1 MSLLLGYS
9 SDEDDVAAATTDVFG
24 LQSLHAAKKPRV
36 DEPAPST
43 SGAAP
48 APAAQKL
55 TAAPDVLAEDPLHQ
69 TSLVTRPTDTQ
80 MNVNIPYA
88 DLALPVQGPADP
100 FGERH
105 RLPAQNALA
114 GHVEEQA
121 MSEHAF
127 REQHL
132 THAILGYSAN
142 PSVDPAAPAV
152 LGALDAARA
161 HGFATLGALRAP
173 RSAKKALKRKRGPR
187 GDLDVVDGDGAY
199 AGPWSRWES
208 DEPDGLLLGT
218 EGEGEGADE
227 EEEEE
232 EEEEEPVQVRKAK
245 PKRGAPGLES
255 SVFHGKSMHDYQ
267 GRTYMHPPVAEAPQ
281 IQQDAGAQE
290 CFIPKVCI
298 HTWTGHT
305 QGVSV
310 VRLFPET
317 GHLLLSGSMDTK
329 IKLWDVYTH
338 GNCLRTFHGHMK
350 AVKDVT
356 FSNDGRRFL
365 SCGYDRQMKLWDT
378 ETGQCIKRFSNGKIP
393 YVVRFHPDEDKQH
406 IFLAGMS
413 DKKIIQ
419 YDMDSGEI
427 TQEYDQHL
435 GPVNTITFVDENRRF
450 VTTSDDKTIRAWDFD
465 IPVVIKYIAEP
476 HMHSMPAVT
485 LHPSKKYFAAQ
496 SLDNQILVYS
506 TDNFRQARNKRF
518 AGHSV
523 AGYACQVGFS
533 PDGKWISSGDGE
545 GNVVF
550 WEWKTGRIKSRL
562 KAHSKVVIAHEWL
575 PHETSKVVTGSW
587 DGLIKLWYPTSWKLA
602 LATATPAGQY
612 ILWGTRRACGGQ

>member
-1 MSLLLGYS
+1 MSLALGYS
-9 SDEDDVAAATTDVFG
+9 SGEDEDPAILAKDAFG
-24 LQSLHAAKKPRV
+24 LSSLPSTKKPRV
-36 DEPAPST
+36 EESAFQMT
-43 SGAAP
+43 AEAAP
-48 APAAQKL
+48 H
-55 TAAPDVLAEDPLHQ
+55 VLSEDPLNQ

-80 MNVNIPYA
+80 MNVNIPYN
-88 DLALPVQGPADP
+88 DMMLPVQGPQNP
-100 FGERH
+100 FGDRN
-105 RLPAQNALA
+105 RFLNQNALA
-114 GHVEEQA
+114 GHVEEQS
-121 MSEHAF
+121 MTEHAF
-127 REQHL
+127 RAQHL
-132 THAILGYSAN
+132 THSILGYSAN
-142 PSVDPAAPAV
+142 PSVDPS
-152 LGALDAARA
+152 ARA
-161 HGFATLGALRAP
+161 VVGSTESAQANGFATIDTLRAT
-173 RSAKKALKRKRGPR
+173 RVQRKELKRKRKNK
-187 GDLDVVDGDGAY
+187 GDLDVIDGEGQY
-199 AGPWSRWES
+199 VGPWASW
-208 DEPDGLLLGT
+208 
-218 EGEGEGADE
+218 EGEEPQASFLAGVVATEDDGGE
-227 EEEEE
+227 EEEMS
-232 EEEEEPVQVRKAK
+232 EPEYAIKKPK
-245 PKRGAPGLES
+245 PKRGAAGQES
-255 SVFHGKSMHDYQ
+255 SVFHGTSMTDYQ
-267 GRTYMHPPVAEAPQ
+267 GRTYISPPLAEAPNLSSE
-281 IQQDAGAQE
+281 AGTQE
-290 CFIPKVCI
+290 CYIPKVCV

-310 VRLFPET
+310 IRTFPET

-329 IKLWDVYTH
+329 IKLWDIYKS
-338 GNCLRTFHGHMK
+338 GNCLRTFHGHVK

-356 FSNDGRRFL
+356 FSNDGRQFL

-378 ETGQCIKRFSNGKIP
+378 ETGQCLKRFSNGKIP
-393 YVVRFHPDEDKQH
+393 YVVRFHPDQQN

-419 YDMDSGEI
+419 YDMNSGEI

-496 SLDNQILVYS
+496 SLDNQILIYS
-506 TDNFRQARNKRF
+506 TDNFRQNRKKRF

-550 WEWKTGRIKSRL
+550 WDWKTGRIKSRM

-575 PHETSKVVTGSW
+575 PHETSKVITASW
-587 DGLIKLWYPTSWKLA
+587 DGLIKLWD
-602 LATATPAGQY
+602 
-612 ILWGTRRACGGQ
+612 

>member
-1 MSLLLGYS
+1 MPYTPFPPLVLSTCEQNSSMSLVQGYYS
-9 SDEDDVAAATTDVFG
+9 SDEDVAVTNDAFG
-24 LQSLHAAKKPRV
+24 ISSLPLADKARA
-36 DEPAPST
+36 DEAEQKIVAD
-43 SGAAP
+43 AAP
-48 APAAQKL
+48 H
-55 TAAPDVLAEDPLHQ
+55 VLAEDPLHQ

-88 DLALPVQGPADP
+88 DMIMPLQGPENP
-100 FGERH
+100 FSDRN
-105 RLPAQNALA
+105 RFLNQNALA

-121 MSEHAF
+121 MSDHAF
-127 REQHL
+127 KAQHL
-132 THAILGYSAN
+132 THAVLGYSAN
-142 PSVDPAAPAV
+142 PSMDPSAPAIV
-152 LGALDAARA
+152 GSLDKAREN
-161 HGFATLGALRAP
+161 GFATIDSLRTT
-173 RSAKKALKRKRGPR
+173 RTQKRELKRKRKDK
-187 GDLDVVDGDGAY
+187 GDVDVVDGEGAY
-199 AGPWSRWES
+199 VGPWASWD
-208 DEPDGLLLGT
+208 DEQQVGFLDGVEEVPEGQT
-218 EGEGEGADE
+218 EEA
-227 EEEEE
+227 
-232 EEEEEPVQVRKAK
+232 EEPESSVPRKKAR
-245 PKRGAPGLES
+245 PKRGAVGQEM
-255 SVFHGKSMHDYQ
+255 SVFHGKSMTDYQ
-267 GRTYMHPPVAEAPQ
+267 GRTYMHAPLAEAPHLSNE
-281 IQQDAGAQE
+281 AGSQE
-290 CFIPKVCI
+290 TFIPKQCI

-310 VRLFPET
+310 IRLFPDT

-329 IKLWDVYTH
+329 IKLWDIYTH
-338 GNCLRTFHGHMK
+338 GNCLRTFHGHVQ

-378 ETGQCIKRFSNGKIP
+378 ETGQCLQRFSNGKTP
-393 YVVRFHPDEDKQH
+393 YVVRFHPDDDKQN

-419 YDMDSGEI
+419 YDISSGEI

-506 TDNFRQARNKRF
+506 TDNFRQNRKKRF

-533 PDGKWISSGDGE
+533 PDGKWISSGDSTGD
-545 GNVVF
+545 VIF
-550 WEWKTGRIKSRL
+550 WDWKTGRIKSRL

-575 PHETSKVVTGSW
+575 PHETSKVVTASW
-587 DGLIKLWYPTSWKLA
+587 DGLIKLWD
-602 LATATPAGQY
+602 
-612 ILWGTRRACGGQ
+612 